1 MVCDKCGWNPS
12 HKDSELEK
20 AIVRIDAA
28 QLGGESL
35 DDEPEYW
42 AVELVTNTARKVANL
57 DIDAA
62 TAVTNQLRFLKTG
75 DAWDDLIYDITKEAV
90 HTALSI
96 TEKDTHIH
104 EWVNATVTGG
114 EVCVKCGVMRG
125 ITEPA

>member
-1 MVCDKCGWNPS
+1 M
-12 HKDSELEK
+12 DSELQKALDYVLTPAEVVALSDEARK
-20 AIVRIDAA
+20 AIATVWKEA
-28 QLGGESL
+28 
-35 DDEPEYW
+35 
-42 AVELVTNTARKVANL
+42 ARKVANL

-96 TEKDTHIH
+96 TEEDTHIH